1 MNSDFGKER
10 QGRIGANRPTPP
22 VRPRRLPLA
31 LLLLYLGLVGS
42 LILFMV
48 LLAAYAHTRYTSGV
62 PAGLHPFPRYFSI
75 STVVL
80 LASSYTL
87 SQAQRLYRE
96 DDVTNLARCLGATLL
111 LGFAFTVLQALG
123 WNELQVQ
130 GVFFRDKPS
139 GTYVYLISAIHVLH
153 LLGGVLFL
161 TLLFFRTQ
169 HASRDSI
176 RTLLFIRDPYR
187 RLQLRLMSTY
197 WHFVDGLWVLLF
209 SAFLFLY

>member
-10 QGRIGANRPTPP
+10 QGRIGANRPTSSAHPP
-22 VRPRRLPLA
+22 RLPLS

-42 LILFMV
+42 LVLFAV
-48 LLAAYAHTRYTSGV
+48 LVAAYAHTRYRSGIA
-62 PAGLHPFPRYFSI
+62 AGLHPFPRYFSI

-87 SQAQRLYRE
+87 SQARRLYRE
-96 DDVTNLARCLGATLL
+96 DDVATLARCLGATLL
-111 LGFAFTVLQALG
+111 LGLTFAGLQALG
-123 WNELQVQ
+123 WHELQVQ
-130 GVFFRDKPS
+130 GVFFRDEPS

-153 LLGGVLFL
+153 LLVGVLFL
-161 TLLFFRTQ
+161 TLLFLRTR
-169 HASRDSI
+169 HAARDSI

-187 RLQLRLMSTY
+187 RLQLKLMSTY

-209 SAFLFLY
+209 CAFLFLY

>member
-10 QGRIGANRPTPP
+10 QGRIGANRPTPST
-22 VRPRRLPLA
+22 RPARVPLS

-42 LILFMV
+42 LVLFVV
-48 LLAAYAHTRYTSGV
+48 LISAYAHTRYTSGV

-87 SQAQRLYRE
+87 SQARRLYRD

-111 LGFAFTVLQALG
+111 LGLAFAGLQALG
-123 WNELQVQ
+123 WHELQVQ

-139 GTYVYLISAIHVLH
+139 GTYVYLISAIHVMH

-161 TLLFFRTQ
+161 TLLFLRAQ

-187 RLQLRLMSTY
+187 RLQLKLMSTY
-197 WHFVDGLWVLLF
+197 WHFVDALWVLLF
-209 SAFLFLY
+209 CAFLFLY